1 MIKILIGVVIATV
14 IVIVTFILIDPKQST
29 AREDEIAEVS
39 TASGSYKYS
48 IEGEVY
54 KAGTYT
60 LDESVS
66 MAELIAAAGGLTNNA
81 DPLCFFEDAIL
92 KSGQTYYIA
101 SKYDS
106 SDICNSSA
114 ITKVN
119 INEDGAETLTSI
131 NGITSSIA
139 SSIVSYRTENGTFNT
154 LEDLLSVYGIGNAT
168 YRKIRNYVTLHS

>member
-1 MIKILIGVVIATV
+1 MVKVLIGVVVATI
-14 IVIVTFILIDPKQST
+14 IVIVTFILIDPKTST
-29 AREDEIAEVS
+29 AHQDEVAEVS
-39 TASGSYKYS
+39 TANSSYKYS

-81 DPLCFFEDAIL
+81 DPLAFFEDAIL
-92 KSGQTYYIA
+92 KSGETYYIA

-119 INEDGAETLTSI
+119 INEDSADTLTSI

>member
-1 MIKILIGVVIATV
+1 MIKVLIGVVVATI
-14 IVIVTFILIDPKQST
+14 IVIVSFILIDPKQS
-29 AREDEIAEVS
+29 AVHQDEISEVS
-39 TASGSYKYS
+39 EAPGNFKYS

-60 LDESVS
+60 LDESIS
-66 MAELIAAAGGLTNNA
+66 MSDLIAAAGGLTNNA
-81 DPLCFFEDAIL
+81 DSLSFFEDAIL
-92 KSGQTYYIA
+92 KSGETYYIA

-106 SDICNSSA
+106 SDICNSSPIA
-114 ITKVN
+114 KVN
-119 INEDGAETLTSI
+119 INEDSADTLTSI

-139 SSIVSYRTENGTFNT
+139 ASIVSYRTENGTFNT